1 MNGMGTSKEVGWA
14 LMQAGLSPFSLDA
27 DMLQVVHEGENYAV
41 HTDRLPEV
49 YIEKRVP
56 LYHFEFGGDSVI
68 VCQAMDRVNVRR
80 TPVVVFRAESTDTV
94 TFRICIRPE
103 SVEAFTDM
111 LNECFLRIEQAMDA
125 FGQACE
131 VAVRRKTI

>member
-1 MNGMGTSKEVGWA
+1 M
-14 LMQAGLSPFSLDA
+14 F
-27 DMLQVVHEGENYAV
+27 QVVHEGENYAV

-68 VCQAMDRVNVRR
+68 VCQAMDRGNVRR
-80 TPVVVFRAESTDTV
+80 TPVVVFRAESTDPV

-103 SVEAFTDM
+103 SVEAFTDI
-111 LNECFLRIEQAMDA
+111 LDECFLRPWMRSDRHARWR
-125 FGQACE
+125 FGGKRFNEHKHYYTEKRYEDLYQVFQE
-131 VAVRRKTI
+131 E